1 MILRRILGFIVKR
14 CSYLVVL
21 LGLAVYGYIQRHSPR
36 QPDPASGHVF
46 PVTAPR
52 SRHMARHTLYLTSSE
67 RSLYHASFI
76 VIVAGTFGILGHV
89 AMIRE
94 RNRATSLG

>member
-1 MILRRILGFIVKR
+1 
-14 CSYLVVL
+14 
-21 LGLAVYGYIQRHSPR
+21 
-36 QPDPASGHVF
+36 
-46 PVTAPR
+46 
-52 SRHMARHTLYLTSSE
+52 MARHTLYLTSSE